1 MWTQIPSITNN
12 NIFSMARKMDLLKME
27 KGRQIVRDNELWQ
40 IDSYRSFSARFRI
53 LVSLYLTSKHS
64 SHLELRFIWRSN
76 NSLTPSLVF
85 AYSGTN
91 NAEMLP
97 SELHVPTTSSY
108 NIPDVS
114 RFRYL
119 RISQRL
125 PIMFPRDV
133 LDVVCSVFGK
143 CTLPTLH
150 GVFHFYRIIYQQR
163 S

>member
-1 MWTQIPSITNN
+1 MFSSI
-12 NIFSMARKMDLLKME
+12 SYWLLLSSQFE
-27 KGRQIVRDNELWQ
+27 SL
-40 IDSYRSFSARFRI
+40 SAKI
-53 LVSLYLTSKHS
+53 YLT
-64 SHLELRFIWRSN
+64 LEQF
-76 NSLTPSLVF
+76 SLTMLVF

-97 SELHVPTTSSY
+97 SELHVATTSSY

-133 LDVVCSVFGK
+133 LDVVCTVFGK

-150 GVFHFYRIIYQQR
+150 GMFHFYRIISQQR
-163 S
+163 SSIEPPLRYMKRCSSRETYR